1 MHNIKDIRKD
11 IDNFKN
17 TIKNRNVDVDF
28 DQILNLDEENRKLI
42 QEKEKLE
49 MEKKSIS
56 KSKDETLFEKSK
68 EISNKIDDL
77 SKNQKNVK
85 DQLDQILSN
94 IPNLPLNDV
103 PVGKD
108 ENSNKEVVK
117 SGKIKEMSFKPKSH
131 YEIGEKLNMLDFDL
145 ATKTTG
151 SRFVFVKDKL
161 ASLERAISNFMI
173 DTHVNNNG
181 YTEIS
186 PPLMAT
192 DNTMF
197 GTGQLPKFEN
207 DQFEIKFDD
216 KNDRKFLIPTAE
228 VILTNMVKNQILNL
242 KSLPMRLVASTP
254 CFRKEAGSYGK
265 DTKGMIRQHQFYK
278 VELVSIVEN
287 NKCIEELERMTNCAT
302 KILDD
307 LQLPYRKIILS
318 TGDMGFSAEKT
329 YDIEVWLPSEN
340 KYREISSCSSCGT
353 FQAKRM
359 KARYKNNN
367 NENEFVGTLNG
378 RLVAST
384 PCFRK
389 EAGSYGKDTKGMI
402 RQHQFYKVELVSI
415 VENNKCIEELERMT
429 NCATKILDDLQ
440 LPYRKIILSTGD
452 MGFSAEKTYDIEVWL
467 PSENKYREISSC
479 SSCGTFQ
486 AKRMKARYKNNN
498 NENEFVGT
506 LNGSGLAVGRTLIAI
521 LENYQTEDGSIIIPE
536 KLRPYMNNMEK
547 IGIN

>member
-28 DQILNLDEENRKLI
+28 EQILNLDEENRKLI

-265 DTKGMIRQHQFYK
+265 DTKGMIRQHK
-278 VELVSIVEN
+278 
-287 NKCIEELERMTNCAT
+287 
-302 KILDD
+302 
-307 LQLPYRKIILS
+307 
-318 TGDMGFSAEKT
+318 
-329 YDIEVWLPSEN
+329 
-340 KYREISSCSSCGT
+340 
-353 FQAKRM
+353 
-359 KARYKNNN
+359 
-367 NENEFVGTLNG
+367 
-378 RLVAST
+378 
-384 PCFRK
+384 
-389 EAGSYGKDTKGMI
+389 
-402 RQHQFYKVELVSI
+402 FYKVELVSI